1 VSYLRR
7 ASPLHAAR
15 ASVGAAYCAALVLAA
30 ALTNEPLILAALGL
44 AVVLAGV
51 AAGVARRVLRSLV
64 FSIPMALLVALVNA
78 LISRNGLTVLAR
90 FGDWGPFGQVDPTLE
105 ALCYGAVVGLELVVI
120 IGVCAL
126 GSAAVDPDE
135 LLRAMRRISFRSALT
150 ATLATRMVPL
160 LATDAQRISEAQRSR
175 VAGAS
180 RVQVVR
186 AITTNALDR
195 ALDIAATL
203 EVRGYASATRRPPR
217 HRRPLSRHDLA
228 FASAAAAIA
237 SLAVVTALAHLAP
250 FRFYPTISAPLGWRE
265 IALAAAF
272 AALALAP
279 FLQRRGIE
287 R

>member
-1 VSYLRR
+1 MSYLRR

-15 ASVGAAYCAALVLAA
+15 ASVGAAYCAPLVLAA
-30 ALTNEPLILAALGL
+30 ALTNEPLILVALGL
-44 AVVLAGV
+44 AVALAAV
-51 AAGVARRVLRSLV
+51 ASGVARRVLRSLM

-105 ALCYGAVVGLELVVI
+105 ALCYGAALGLELVVI
-120 IGVCAL
+120 VGVCAL

-160 LATDAQRISEAQRSR
+160 LATDAQRISKAQRSR
-175 VAGAS
+175 VDGAS

-203 EVRGYASATRRPPR
+203 EVRGYAAGTRRPPR
-217 HRRPLSRHDLA
+217 QRRPCSRHDLA
-228 FASAAAAIA
+228 FA
-237 SLAVVTALAHLAP
+237 
-250 FRFYPTISAPLGWRE
+250 
-265 IALAAAF
+265 
-272 AALALAP
+272 
-279 FLQRRGIE
+279 RGE
-287 R
+287 

>member
-1 VSYLRR
+1 MSYLRR
-7 ASPLHAAR
+7 ASSLHAAR

-30 ALTNEPLILAALGL
+30 ALTNEPLILVALGL
-44 AVVLAGV
+44 AVTLAGV

-105 ALCYGAVVGLELVVI
+105 ALCYGAVLGLELVVI

-135 LLRAMRRISFRSALT
+135 LLRAMRRMSFRSALT

-175 VAGAS
+175 VDGAS

-203 EVRGYASATRRPPR
+203 EVRGYASSTRRPPR
-217 HRRPLSRHDLA
+217 QRRALSRHDVA
-228 FASAAAAIA
+228 FASAATAIV
-237 SLAVVTALAHLAP
+237 SLAVVAALAHLAP
-250 FRFYPTISAPLGWRE
+250 FRFYPTIIAPLGWRQ
-265 IALAAAF
+265 IALAAGF